1 MRSAGAFLRRAPC
14 ALFAGARALVVLGCA
29 SAAPEPPE
37 AVPSPTPPALPSH
50 ALPGVAMGPT
60 ELTAPELLRAA
71 GVSLEAGRYTRA
83 DSVLLG
89 VWLGCGDTPA
99 GRRALLLLAGTRLD
113 PRNATADPT
122 AAAWAAARY
131 LSLSGSG
138 DWSQPL
144 ARQLYLV
151 SLELGADTVPVA
163 ALEPVP
169 VSATRP
175 PAEDPGPPQ
184 VPSLG
189 SCDAAGSTDWSTG
202 PGLPLPH
209 LASRSVTRQ
218 LAELQTR
225 IAALERELDRIRKTL
240 HP

>member
-1 MRSAGAFLRRAPC
+1 
-14 ALFAGARALVVLGCA
+14 
-29 SAAPEPPE
+29 
-37 AVPSPTPPALPSH
+37 
-50 ALPGVAMGPT
+50 MGPT
-60 ELTAPELLRAA
+60 ELGAPELLRAA
-71 GVSLEAGRYTRA
+71 GVSLANGRFARA

-89 VWLGCGDTPA
+89 VWRGCGDTPA
-99 GRRALLLLAGTRLD
+99 GRRALLLLAGTQLD
-113 PRNATADPT
+113 PRNETAEPR

-131 LSLSGSG
+131 LSLSGTG
-138 DWSQPL
+138 DWSRPL
-144 ARQLYLV
+144 ARQLYLL

-163 ALEPVP
+163 ALERVP

-184 VPSLG
+184 VPSLA
-189 SCDAAGSTDWSTG
+189 SCDATGSTDGSTR

-225 IAALERELDRIRKTL
+225 IAALEKELDRIRKTL